1 MKYHI
6 NKLKSEEKITLTK
19 IGKFLRLFQN
29 SGAFKDYEQK
39 MAAHLKNETSRLLL
53 RTILEN
59 PGITNQELTEK
70 FHVGKSTVH
79 WHIQQFC
86 NDNIV
91 VFEQD
96 GKYIR
101 YFVNAEAEMTLLRFM
116 PENQSIRAQE

>member
-6 NKLKSEEKITLTK
+6 NKLKSEEKITLRK

-29 SGAFKDYEQK
+29 SGAFKDNEQ
-39 MAAHLKNETSRLLL
+39 MITAHLKNTTGRLLL

-70 FHVGKSTVH
+70 FHMSKSTIH
-79 WHIQQFC
+79 WHIRQFR

-96 GKYIR
+96 GKYKR